1 MDTQGRAMKSVN
13 SKLTISKSSSSSTKS
28 VGVTTRSMS
37 KKLKESSQM
46 SPLAETHE
54 ACPRARRTI
63 ARLINKA
70 DNVDA
75 SHVMGK
81 QVEAHDEVEASIKQ
95 HYTERDKYAKELQV
109 SSDGLIPVDQ
119 LKEFIEGTIKSKI
132 EGSSRSSL
140 TYSKPYTPRIDS
152 LKMPMGYQ
160 PPKFQQFDGKG
171 NPKQHVAHFVETC
184 NNAGTYGDHL
194 VKQFVR
200 SLKGNAFDW
209 YTDLEA
215 GSIDGWE
222 QLEQEFLNRFYSTR
236 RTVSMVELTNSRQW
250 KEEPIFEELATRAH
264 DMELSMIASGVEGP
278 PVQEFRR
285 NKEKQE
291 VKKGGKPFS
300 KAPSKESMAVNVAP
314 FKLKSAAKDNVA
326 PRNNVPYERP
336 QRKLTLK
343 EMQAREYPFLDSDV
357 PGIFDDL
364 LEANL
369 IDLPE
374 MKRPEE
380 AEQKDDPKYCKYH
393 RLVGHAIQDCF
404 VFKDKVMQLA
414 RQGKISLEEDS
425 AVTNVI
431 TIESEHVNYNKDSCN
446 ATHGDNITSN
456 EDTLFK
462 KEDSSDTD
470 DCMSTI
476 SFTDEDLLLGSKPHN
491 RPLFVAGYVR
501 EQKVNRILIDG
512 GSAVNI
518 LPLRILKELEIP
530 IDELSNSR
538 LMIQGFNQGGQ
549 RAVGIIRMQLTMEDM
564 VSSALFHVIDAKTSY
579 NMLLGRPWLHENAVV
594 PSTWH
599 QCFKYCRNGIVKKVL
614 GDNKPF
620 TEAESHFADA
630 KYYIEDANRGK
641 EILPPAE
648 P

>member
-1 MDTQGRAMKSVN
+1 
-13 SKLTISKSSSSSTKS
+13 
-28 VGVTTRSMS
+28 
-37 KKLKESSQM
+37 
-46 SPLAETHE
+46 
-54 ACPRARRTI
+54 
-63 ARLINKA
+63 
-70 DNVDA
+70 
-75 SHVMGK
+75 
-81 QVEAHDEVEASIKQ
+81 
-95 HYTERDKYAKELQV
+95 
-109 SSDGLIPVDQ
+109 
-119 LKEFIEGTIKSKI
+119 
-132 EGSSRSSL
+132 
-140 TYSKPYTPRIDS
+140 
-152 LKMPMGYQ
+152 
-160 PPKFQQFDGKG
+160 
-171 NPKQHVAHFVETC
+171 
-184 NNAGTYGDHL
+184 
-194 VKQFVR
+194 
-200 SLKGNAFDW
+200 
-209 YTDLEA
+209 
-215 GSIDGWE
+215 
-222 QLEQEFLNRFYSTR
+222 
-236 RTVSMVELTNSRQW
+236 
-250 KEEPIFEELATRAH
+250 
-264 DMELSMIASGVEGP
+264 
-278 PVQEFRR
+278 
-285 NKEKQE
+285 
-291 VKKGGKPFS
+291 
-300 KAPSKESMAVNVAP
+300 
-314 FKLKSAAKDNVA
+314 
-326 PRNNVPYERP
+326 
-336 QRKLTLK
+336 
-343 EMQAREYPFLDSDV
+343 MQAREYPFLDSDV

-380 AEQKDDPKYCKYH
+380 AERKDNPKYCKYH
-393 RLVGHAIQDCF
+393 RLVGHTIKDCF

-431 TIESEHVNYNKDSCN
+431 TIESEHVDSNKDSCN

-456 EDTLFK
+456 EDTLFG

-476 SFTDEDLLLGSKPHN
+476 TFTDEDLLLGSKPHN

-599 QCFKYCRNGIVKKVL
+599 QCFKYCRDGIVKK
-614 GDNKPF
+614 
-620 TEAESHFADA
+620 
-630 KYYIEDANRGK
+630 RK
-641 EILPPAE
+641 EMLPPEE
-648 P
+648 PKSCNNQNAKMNESSTLEPESLKSLTLPLTQINMKQPSKPPLKGFVPSTQEEEGGHEALAIDEKGFDPKAFKLLIKARYDPKEKLNLGKLPPEATGKKLHGLNATQIMLKEKGHAIQDSRVGLGFTPPKPVRITIKRVNSNYVSEGFSSTEDHKREENLRESVFNRLGPTEKNCTE